1 MPSCLVGL
9 LILKKPLSLLNSP
22 PNQFLPIS
30 YQHDFSRMLSV
41 RETRDNINK
50 MHKKVSLKPSLR
62 GHTVAVESPESS
74 VATFKPFEMV
84 VTLVSG
90 TLYNDCNEKR
100 KCKIPTGKNIR
111 SVFLCVSELVQLWLK
126 AGRIQ

>member
-1 MPSCLVGL
+1 M
-9 LILKKPLSLLNSP
+9 ILAAGSQSEKLEITLTKCIKQN
-22 PNQFLPIS
+22 
-30 YQHDFSRMLSV
+30 
-41 RETRDNINK
+41 
-50 MHKKVSLKPSLR
+50 SLKPCLR

-111 SVFLCVSELVQLWLK
+111 SVFLCVSELVQL
-126 AGRIQ
+126 